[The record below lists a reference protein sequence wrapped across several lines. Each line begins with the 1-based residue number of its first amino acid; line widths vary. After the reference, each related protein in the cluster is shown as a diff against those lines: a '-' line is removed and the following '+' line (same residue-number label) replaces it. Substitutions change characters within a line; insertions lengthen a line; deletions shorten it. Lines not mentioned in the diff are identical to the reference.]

1 MPTPESSGRRHEH
14 GRALGPLQV
23 LSYAIVFAA
32 AAAVTYVATPA
43 VWRLAVRVGAVVR
56 PDERRVHLRPTPT
69 LGGVAMFI
77 AFLAAMGVA
86 ALLPRFRSIFSSSSE
101 PIGMVMAATVI
112 LAVGALDDLR
122 EVSAPA
128 KVAGQVLAGS
138 VLALAGVTMFF
149 FRVPFAD
156 FFVLSPDLAFLV
168 TVLWVVGMANAV
180 NLIDGLDGLAAGV
193 VAIAAGALFIY
204 ANRLS
209 GAGLLEPENIAPLVM
224 AITCGL
230 CVGFLPHNFSP
241 AKVFMGDGGSLLLG
255 LLMAA
260 ATISVGGRTADQFS
274 GQTYF
279 FFAPLFIPF
288 FILGV
293 PILDTGLAIV
303 RRAMR
308 GVSVSEADKEHLHH
322 RLMQMGHGPRRSVLI
337 LWTWTAVLS
346 GVVLVP
352 TFTNQG
358 NALVPF
364 LVAALGVLLYTFFH
378 PGIRQPPPVR
388 VFDQEAPWPEP
399 GANGYRVRRLA
410 VGDRSHPTPAGPRSA
425 GPRSAG
431 PRASAP
437 RASAPTTPGPSAGHL
452 RPPRAVP

>member
-1 MPTPESSGRRHEH
+1 
-14 GRALGPLQV
+14 V
-23 LSYAIVFAA
+23 LSYGLVFGVAA
-32 AAAVTYVATPA
+32 LVTYLITPA
-43 VWRLAVRVGAVVR
+43 TCRLAVTVGAVVK
-56 PDERRVHLRPTPT
+56 PDERRVHARPTPT
-69 LGGVAMFI
+69 LGGVGMLF
-77 AFLAAMGVA
+77 AFLLAMGVA
-86 ALLPRFRSIFSSSSE
+86 ALLPQFRSIFTASSE
-101 PIGMVMAATVI
+101 PLGLVMAAVVI

-122 EVSAPA
+122 DVSAPA
-128 KVAGQVLAGS
+128 KVAGQVFGGS

-149 FRVPFAD
+149 FRIPFAD
-156 FFVLSPDLAFLV
+156 FIVLSPDLAFLV

-193 VAIAAGALFIY
+193 VGIAALALFIY

-209 GAGLLEPENIAPLVM
+209 GAGLLEPENMASLTM
-224 AITCGL
+224 AITCGV

-241 AKVFMGDGGSLLLG
+241 AKVFMGDGGAMLLG

-293 PILDTGLAIV
+293 PIADTGFAILRRAV
-303 RRAMR
+303 RRA
-308 GVSVSEADKEHLHH
+308 SVSEADKAHLHH
-322 RLMQMGHGPRRSVLI
+322 RLMEMGHGPRRSVLI
-337 LWTWTAVLS
+337 LWAWTALLS

-358 NALVPF
+358 NAIVPV
-364 LVAALGVLLYTFFH
+364 LVAGLGILLYTFFH
-378 PGIRQPPPVR
+378 PLVRRHPPTG
-388 VFDQEAPWPEP
+388 VFDQEAPWTPP
-399 GANGYRVRRLA
+399 PVGRRHRRPV
-410 VGDRSHPTPAGPRSA
+410 VGGRHRSSPPPPPAASGTP
-425 GPRSAG
+425 
-431 PRASAP
+431 
-437 RASAPTTPGPSAGHL
+437 HL

>member
-1 MPTPESSGRRHEH
+1 
-14 GRALGPLQV
+14 V
-23 LSYAIVFAA
+23 LSYGLVFGVAA
-32 AAAVTYVATPA
+32 LVTYLITPA
-43 VWRLAVRVGAVVR
+43 TCRLAVTVGAVVK
-56 PDERRVHLRPTPT
+56 PDERRVHTRPTPT
-69 LGGVAMFI
+69 LGGVGMLF
-77 AFLAAMGVA
+77 AFLVAMGVA
-86 ALLPRFRSIFSSSSE
+86 ALLPQFRSIFTASSE
-101 PIGMVMAATVI
+101 PLGLVMAAVVI

-122 EVSAPA
+122 DVSAPA
-128 KVAGQVLAGS
+128 KVAGQVFGGS

-149 FRVPFAD
+149 FRIPFAD
-156 FFVLSPDLAFLV
+156 FVVLSPDLAFLV

-193 VAIAAGALFIY
+193 VGIAALALFIY

-209 GAGLLEPENIAPLVM
+209 GAGLLEPENMASLTM
-224 AITCGL
+224 AITCGV

-241 AKVFMGDGGSLLLG
+241 AKVFMGDGGAMLLG

-293 PILDTGLAIV
+293 PIADTGFAILRRAV
-303 RRAMR
+303 RRA
-308 GVSVSEADKEHLHH
+308 SVSEADKAHLHH
-322 RLMQMGHGPRRSVLI
+322 RLMEMGHGPRRSVLI
-337 LWTWTAVLS
+337 LWAWTALLS

-358 NALVPF
+358 NAIVPV
-364 LVAALGVLLYTFFH
+364 LVAGLGILLYTFFH
-378 PGIRQPPPVR
+378 PMVRRHPPAG
-388 VFDQEAPWPEP
+388 VFDQEAPWTPPPVE
-399 GANGYRVRRLA
+399 RRHRRPV
-410 VGDRSHPTPAGPRSA
+410 VGGRHRSPPPPPPAASGTP
-425 GPRSAG
+425 
-431 PRASAP
+431 
-437 RASAPTTPGPSAGHL
+437 HL